1 MQPNLVILG
10 PTATVI
16 SAFQEAG
23 FKQISIVPYPSS
35 VNISIKS
42 EQALPFKSVWYA
54 GAARQ
59 DKGFG
64 KVVDLIKYVNDLG
77 LNIPFTLQT
86 SPDHYGKYDDATK
99 SDITRLHRIPYK
111 YIKIYSD
118 TLSNDQYKSN
128 FLGAICIQPYLA
140 SDFADRI
147 SGVTLDALLTG
158 SPIVCSEGTWTAR
171 QVERFKA
178 GIVFN
183 STSPADMLDSIEKV
197 ITDYEHYSKNA
208 RLASQTL
215 QKEHSS
221 THLAKILAETID

>member
-1 MQPNLVILG
+1 LG
-10 PTATVI
+10 PTSTVI

-23 FKQISIVPYPSS
+23 FKQATIIPYPSS
-35 VNISIKS
+35 ANISKNS
-42 EQALPFKSVWYA
+42 EQALPFKRVWYA

-64 KVVDLIKYVNDLG
+64 KVVDLIKYVNDLA

-99 SDITRLHRIPYK
+99 SDITRLHRIHYK
-111 YIKIYSD
+111 YIEICGD
-118 TLSNDQYKSN
+118 TLSNDQYKN
-128 FLGAICIQPYLA
+128 YFLGAICIQPYLA

-147 SGVTLDALLTG
+147 SGVTLDALLIG

-178 GIVFN
+178 GVIFK
-183 STSPADMLDSIEKV
+183 STSPTDMLDSIKKV
-197 ITDYEHYSKNA
+197 ITDYAHYSKNA

-215 QKEHSS
+215 QKEHSA
-221 THLAKILAETID
+221 THLAKTLAESID